1 MCLVSFGNQEFMA
14 SEGIDLNPREEC
26 SKDPYNES
34 RKQPPRSYN
43 TPSDFDKLR
52 QFLVMDRK
60 VLRFYCVW
68 DDRDSM
74 FGEMKPN
81 VSIMATTKH
90 FFFLT
95 TVFPLHWSWPATPCP
110 TSWHSCASSHF
121 NDSHS
126 LMTLSTTWLQVILCL
141 PLLSHLPLHTCHNW
155 NYIFLS
161 CLKCN

>member
-90 FFFLT
+90 FFFNNS
-95 TVFPLHWSWPATPCP
+95 FPFTLGLAGSTLP
-110 TSWHSCASSHF
+110 HSCASSHF

-126 LMTLSTTWLQVILCL
+126 LMSLSTTRLQVILCL
-141 PLLSHLPLHTCHNW
+141 PLLGHLPLHTCHNW